1 MHPIKTILLL
11 EQWQELE
18 SFTEGK
24 KGNNERTIG
33 EKREETRW
41 PSAEEYDRMS
51 EEEQAEVKAN
61 KKRLYDKDDPESD
74 ALKTNMDRQE
84 YNARIK

>member
-1 MHPIKTILLL
+1 M
-11 EQWQELE
+11 EQEENKARKEQ
-18 SFTEGK
+18 STEGK

-41 PSAEEYDRMS
+41 PSVEEYDRMS
-51 EEEQAEVKAN
+51 EEEKAEVKAK

-74 ALKTNMDRQE
+74 ALKTNIDRQE
-84 YNARIK
+84 YNERNK